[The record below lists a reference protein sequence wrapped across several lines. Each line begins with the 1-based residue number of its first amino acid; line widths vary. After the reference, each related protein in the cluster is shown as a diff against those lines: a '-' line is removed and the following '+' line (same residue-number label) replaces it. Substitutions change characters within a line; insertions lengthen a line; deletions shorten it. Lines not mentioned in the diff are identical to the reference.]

1 MIDYTQTDR
10 YLELKAAKER
20 RFQRARERKNSD
32 TEATDDNWIDR
43 YFINLTGRVKD
54 QRKKIIHS
62 RSEIKEPSIDLQSSL
77 KMLLQEAACDADNW
91 TDANI
96 RRSFP
101 ALLCQLSPSGLE
113 KYKDNDINIGYLPNT
128 SSFTLAS
135 PDDVVSGSLKSGK
148 LPPRIL
154 RSLGFVKPCVMVV
167 TDDQYLGGSLSMGK
181 LLRDDGYIADKCYR
195 GSLSLKELSQRICL
209 QSGDDFR
216 REQARLL
223 GSFLDHYIKIQQEQ
237 RFVANSFSVHLNQ
250 LRKSAFSIP
259 DDGDTHTCPIIL
271 PKHTTDYCIWQ
282 QMHIFN
288 SLCTMSRESVWLL
301 KKLKDSPFYSPSSIK
316 EFNMIH
322 DFILAFISKFKK
334 SKDLLDQYI
343 HDESFRCY
351 VDPDELVMY
360 TMENLYAF
368 GWFIKDLQ
376 EQGVERKSVAETLLG
391 CFVDVV
397 NMSNKQG
404 NPFDM
409 PGNPLLSEAAKKTE
423 AAMKTSELINETVK
437 KLNSVKC
444 SDLYSGGSPLG
455 CMALWRILFE
465 SSLINL
471 RLERICENLRETVK
485 LGATDGQL
493 DQIRRSIHELL
504 TVGESVLIEFI
515 AMHKTVAEV
524 TYMLGDAF
532 TTGGAGMNDISD
544 VTHLKDFNFDDFP
557 WDKHSFPPRSDNTK
571 NWRDYSEDVE

>member
-43 YFINLTGRVKD
+43 YFINLTGRVRY
-54 QRKKIIHS
+54 QTKKIIHS

-113 KYKDNDINIGYLPNT
+113 NYKDNDINIGYLPNT

-135 PDDVVSGSLKSGK
+135 PDDVVKYYSGSLKLVK
-148 LPPRIL
+148 LPPRIC
-154 RSLGFVKPCVMVV
+154 RAFSRRFVKPSQTCAMVV

-209 QSGDDFR
+209 QSGDDFG

-288 SLCTMSRESVWLL
+288 SLCTMSRVQ
-301 KKLKDSPFYSPSSIK
+301 
-316 EFNMIH
+316 H

-351 VDPDELVMY
+351 VDPDALVMY
-360 TMENLYAF
+360 TKENLYAF
-368 GWFIKDLQ
+368 GWSIKDLQ

-391 CFVDVV
+391 CSVDVV
-397 NMSNKQG
+397 NMSNKRG
-404 NPFDM
+404 NLFDM
-409 PGNPLLSEAAKKTE
+409 PGNPLLSEAAKKTV

-471 RLERICENLRETVK
+471 RLDCICENLRETVK

-504 TVGESVLIEFI
+504 TVGESVLVEFI

-557 WDKHSFPPRSDNTK
+557 WDKHNFPPRSDNTK
-571 NWRDYSEDVE
+571 NWRNYSEDVE